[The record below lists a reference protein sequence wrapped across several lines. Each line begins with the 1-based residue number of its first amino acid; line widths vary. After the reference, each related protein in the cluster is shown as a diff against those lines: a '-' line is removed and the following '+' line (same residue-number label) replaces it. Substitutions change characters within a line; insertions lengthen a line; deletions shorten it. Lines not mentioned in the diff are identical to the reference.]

1 MLNETAN
8 IVDAG
13 TVFSVAGVLHV
24 LLVAIAGYHVL
35 LNKQNEAAAF
45 SWLGIIVLSPFFGV
59 GLYWLFGINR
69 IKRRARAEM
78 PGSINTRSPRST
90 GVIPALN
97 DVEPARWQGLMR
109 LGTAIHH
116 CDYLQNNRLR
126 PLINGDETYPEMLK
140 AIASSKNSVVL
151 SSYIFEYDIIG
162 RQFVDELIAANQRGV
177 SVRVLIDGLGVGY
190 GLSLVR
196 SDRVLRQH
204 GVKTARFL
212 SAMSSMGTRFINLRN
227 HRKILSVDGRIAYVG
242 GMNIRDN
249 NVLKQTTKECT
260 LDVHFQVEG
269 PIIDQINEAF
279 AEDWLF
285 AAKEALEM
293 PRWQG
298 VFAGSVTSRVLLD
311 GPDTNFQKLQM
322 TMVAAIN
329 AARSRVR
336 IATPYFLP
344 GLTIINALHLAV
356 LRGVR
361 IDILVPGKNNLAF
374 VGWAMQAN
382 EGKLLAH
389 GVHLHESPQPFDHSK
404 LFTVDDEW
412 SLIGSSNWDPRSLD
426 LNFEI
431 NLECYSPSLNA
442 EISRIFDVK
451 CAAARHVTQARKHGL
466 PARLRNNF
474 FRLFSPYL

>member
-8 IVDAG
+8 IVNPG
-13 TVFSVAGVLHV
+13 TAFSVAGVLHV

-45 SWLGIIVLSPFFGV
+45 SWLGIIILSPFFGV

-78 PGSINTRSPRST
+78 SGNINTRSPR
-90 GVIPALN
+90 GLGEIPAQSGA
-97 DVEPARWQGLMR
+97 EPARWQGLMR
-109 LGTAIHH
+109 LGAAIHH
-116 CDYLQNNRLR
+116 CDYLPNNRLL
-126 PLINGDETYPEMLK
+126 PLINGDEAYPKMLE
-140 AIASSKNSVVL
+140 AITSSEHSVVL
-151 SSYIFEYDIIG
+151 SSYIFEYDSIG
-162 RQFVDELIAANQRGV
+162 RQFVDALISAHKRGV

-227 HRKILSVDGRIAYVG
+227 HRKILSVDGRVAFVG
-242 GMNIRDN
+242 GMNIRDSN
-249 NVLKQTTKECT
+249 LVKLDGKEHT
-260 LDVHFQVEG
+260 LDVHFRVKG
-269 PIIDQINEAF
+269 SIIDQINEAF

-285 AAKEALEM
+285 AAKEALDL
-293 PRWQG
+293 PRWQVASTG
-298 VFAGSVTSRVLLD
+298 NVTSRVLLD
-311 GPDTNFQKLQM
+311 GPDTNYQKLQL

-329 AARSRVR
+329 AARSHVR

-344 GLTIINALHLAV
+344 GQTVTNALHLAV

-361 IDILVPGKNNLAF
+361 IDILVPGKNNLAI

-382 EGKLLAH
+382 EDKLIAC
-389 GVHLHESPQPFDHSK
+389 GVHMHESPQPFDHSK
-404 LFTVDDEW
+404 LFTVDEEW
-412 SLIGSSNWDPRSLD
+412 SLVGSSNWDPRSLD

-442 EISRIFDVK
+442 EISRIFDMK
-451 CAAARHVTQARKHGL
+451 CAAAKHVTQARRHSL
-466 PARLRNNF
+466 PVRLRNNF
-474 FRLFSPYL
+474 CRLFSPYL